1 MRKKEEILHL
11 LPEDLS
17 MVEDYN
23 ETQLIQLRIKFGI
36 LEALLDIRDIFDGHF
51 NPIGNECNAVVGS
64 DNSLDVCGYSNPLS
78 ATNCGDCGADLN
90 S

>member
-1 MRKKEEILHL
+1 MRTKEEILEEIDQAL
-11 LPEDLS
+11 GLTLGLKAKK
-17 MVEDYN
+17 N
-23 ETQLIQLRIKFGI
+23 I
-36 LEALLDIRDIFDGHF
+36 LEVLIDIRDIFDGHF